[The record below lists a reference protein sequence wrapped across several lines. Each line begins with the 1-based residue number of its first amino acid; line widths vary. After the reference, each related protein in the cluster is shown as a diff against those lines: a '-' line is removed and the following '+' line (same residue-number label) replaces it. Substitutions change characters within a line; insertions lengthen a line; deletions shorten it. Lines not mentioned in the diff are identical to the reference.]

1 MRANTAESEG
11 GGITS
16 LQGVSLRLAPPWPL
30 TLVVQDAQLQRYNAI
45 FAVLLQVTTL
55 SCHALACWTAK
66 ITATEMPSLR
76 WENHHLR
83 SCSKHQVYELMCR
96 FTWDTRH

>member
-1 MRANTAESEG
+1 MRAITAESEG

-45 FAVLLQVTTL
+45 FAVLLQVDHTLL
-55 SCHALACWTAK
+55 SCPRMLDCQNY
-66 ITATEMPSLR
+66 S
-76 WENHHLR
+76 N
-83 SCSKHQVYELMCR
+83 
-96 FTWDTRH
+96 